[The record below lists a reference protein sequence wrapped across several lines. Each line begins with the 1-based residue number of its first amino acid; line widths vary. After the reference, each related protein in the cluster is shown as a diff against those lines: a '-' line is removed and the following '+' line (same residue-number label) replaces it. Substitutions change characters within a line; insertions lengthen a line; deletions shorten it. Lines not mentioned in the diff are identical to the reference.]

1 MIFNLENETISY
13 ENKKVLD
20 SINLSIKK
28 GEKVALLGSSGSGKS
43 TLLKRLYEL
52 KSEEVSYLPQDLGLV
67 NNLTSYH
74 NVYTSKLQNNSTIY
88 NLINLIKPFKKEL
101 NEVEKILKELEI
113 DNKLLTKSFNLSGG
127 QKQRVAIAKSIYSGK
142 TTLLADEPISALDE
156 YICKKSIEVM
166 NKSFDTIVCAL
177 HNVDLAI
184 ESFDR
189 IIGIKNGEILLDK
202 QTSQIQKDDLSRL
215 YYVVE

>member
-142 TTLLADEPISALDE
+142 NNFIS
-156 YICKKSIEVM
+156 
-166 NKSFDTIVCAL
+166 
-177 HNVDLAI
+177 
-184 ESFDR
+184 R
-189 IIGIKNGEILLDK
+189 
-202 QTSQIQKDDLSRL
+202 
-215 YYVVE
+215 